1 MAQLRQSQTESELR
15 QLRAQIDS
23 HFLFNNLNVL
33 RGLIQHDPAEAHAYL
48 NRFANLYRF
57 LIRHKDDDFVT
68 LAEELQFVYEYVCL
82 LRHRFGAAYGFRQEL
97 PAAAELHRLLVVP
110 GTVQLLVENSIKHN
124 AGDDDDPRGRRWGP
138 QRGSPVP
145 AQAPRGRGL
154 AGHGVGQP
162 ARAVLAAGR
171 PGNRSDGHR
180 RHLCRGRAA
189 GGAGSGAPKPVVR

>member
-68 LAEELQFVYEYVCL
+68 LAEELQFVYEYVYL

-97 PAAAELHRLLVVP
+97 PAAAELRRLLVVRCSRWSKTQLSTTP
-110 GTVQLLVENSIKHN
+110 VTTTTRSLSPSGPPLGPLLWPTRAGPSTTRPWTRWARGWPTCASGT
-124 AGDDDDPRGRRWGP
+124 G
-138 QRGSPVP
+138 
-145 AQAPRGRGL
+145 
-154 AGHGVGQP
+154 
-162 ARAVLAAGR
+162 
-171 PGNRSDGHR
+171 
-180 RHLCRGRAA
+180 C
-189 GGAGSGAPKPVVR
+189 